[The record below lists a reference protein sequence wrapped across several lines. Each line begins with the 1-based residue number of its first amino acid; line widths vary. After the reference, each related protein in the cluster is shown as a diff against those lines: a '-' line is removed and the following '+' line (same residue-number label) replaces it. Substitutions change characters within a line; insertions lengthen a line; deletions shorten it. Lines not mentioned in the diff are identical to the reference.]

1 VTDWPTIQ
9 CQPGPTDAE
18 LAAER
23 DAKHVVEVADWI
35 EQNWRGL
42 NGARQAMEEVVSM
55 LITQKDAARK
65 KIDAATQGTPERS
78 IALGEW
84 LALVTATER
93 VCAIFAGRPT
103 C

>member
-1 VTDWPTIQ
+1 MIANAPG
-9 CQPGPTDAE
+9 QPGYIAPGSAE
-18 LAAER
+18 HSTLITPS
-23 DAKHVVEVADWI
+23 KVADWI